1 MHKYTE
7 TGVKALGDGVR
18 ESERP
23 MNAMQVFDNEQFG
36 EIRTVERDGEPWF
49 VASDVCRALEIAN
62 SRDAIKRLEED
73 ERGRFNLR
81 RQGEVNI
88 INEPGLYS
96 LILGSRKP
104 EARAFKRWITHEVI
118 PAIRR
123 TGVYAAR
130 WRRMEGDP
138 AALAQVMAKL
148 ERLERRVC
156 RMESTPR
163 PARRALP
170 ARRGTEAATEAALD
184 WLAKLDEILTEQPE
198 RAAALGTE
206 GVDDSGVILG
216 FMDDAYLYLMPRR
229 AWAAVL
235 NRCLADG
242 SACCPTQRAL
252 YKGLRLL
259 GAIATDETR
268 GTATKAKWIDGHTVR
283 ALWLIRDEVR
293 RLLEQRGKDES
304 T

>member
-1 MHKYTE
+1 
-7 TGVKALGDGVR
+7 
-18 ESERP
+18 

-49 VASDVCRALEIAN
+49 VASDVCRALDLQDVTM
-62 SRDAIKRLEED
+62 SLKRLDED
-73 ERGRFNLR
+73 ERSKFNLG
-81 RQGEVNI
+81 RQGETNI

-130 WRRMEGDP
+130 WRGMEGDP
-138 AALAQVMAKL
+138 AGLAQVMAKL
-148 ERLERRVC
+148 ERLEQRVC
-156 RMESTPR
+156 RMESAPR

-198 RAAALGTE
+198 RAAALGNE

>member
-7 TGVKALGDGVR
+7 TGVKALGDDVR

-49 VASDVCRALEIAN
+49 VAADVCRALGHTNVTVAL
-62 SRDAIKRLEED
+62 DRLDED
-73 ERGRFNLR
+73 ERSKLFLG
-81 RQGEVNI
+81 RQGEVNV
-88 INEPGLYS
+88 INEFGLYS
-96 LILGSRKP
+96 LILRSNKP

-130 WRRMEGDP
+130 WRGMEGDP

>member
-1 MHKYTE
+1 
-7 TGVKALGDGVR
+7 
-18 ESERP
+18 

-36 EIRTVERDGEPWF
+36 EIRTVEQDGEPWF
-49 VASDVCRALEIAN
+49 VASDVCRALEIDDTGRAT
-62 SRDAIKRLEED
+62 SRLEDD
-73 ERGRFNLR
+73 ELTRIKIGSGGQR
-81 RQGEVNI
+81 REMIV

-130 WRRMEGDP
+130 WRGMEGDP
-138 AALAQVMAKL
+138 AVLAQVMAKL
-148 ERLERRVC
+148 ERLARRVC
-156 RMESTPR
+156 RWEGAPR

>member
-1 MHKYTE
+1 
-7 TGVKALGDGVR
+7 
-18 ESERP
+18 

-62 SRDAIKRLEED
+62 STDAIKRLEED
-73 ERGRFNLR
+73 ERARFNLG
-81 RQGEVNI
+81 RQGEANI

-96 LILGSRKP
+96 LIFGSRKP
-104 EARAFKRWITHEVI
+104 EARAFKRWITHDVI

-130 WRRMEGDP
+130 WRGMEGTP

-148 ERLERRVC
+148 EQLEQRVC
-156 RMESTPR
+156 RMESAPR

-170 ARRGTEAATEAALD
+170 ARRGTEAATEAALS

>member
-1 MHKYTE
+1 M
-7 TGVKALGDGVR
+7 R

-62 SRDAIKRLEED
+62 STDAIKRLEED
-73 ERGRFNLR
+73 ERARFNLG
-81 RQGEVNI
+81 RQGEANI

-96 LILGSRKP
+96 LIFGSRKP

-130 WRRMEGDP
+130 WRGMEGDP
-138 AALAQVMAKL
+138 AGLAQVMAKL

-156 RMESTPR
+156 RMESAPR